1 MSAIINLSID
11 VTKIDKSKLIEGKKG
26 KYLNLTVSVNNEL
39 DQFGNNASAYV
50 SQSKEEREAK
60 VNRVY
65 LGNGKVAWTDGSI
78 SKAEQ
83 QPQQAQAS
91 VGVDGSN
98 DDLPF

>member
-39 DQFGNNASAYV
+39 DQFGNNASAYI

-60 VNRVY
+60 SNRTY
-65 LGNGKVAWTDGSI
+65 LGNGKVVWTDGTIKTASQ
-78 SKAEQ
+78 EQ
-83 QPQQAQAS
+83 TTQFEHKQS
-91 VGVDGSN
+91 